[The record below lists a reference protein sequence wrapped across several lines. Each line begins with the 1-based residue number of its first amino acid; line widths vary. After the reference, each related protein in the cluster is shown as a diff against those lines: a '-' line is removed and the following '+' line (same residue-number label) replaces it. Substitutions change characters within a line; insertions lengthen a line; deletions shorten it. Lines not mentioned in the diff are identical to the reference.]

1 MVSSNSSAHATALT
15 ALKGIGPAKQQ
26 RLKQALDIQTI
37 EELLNYDAE
46 EIEARLAATGAA
58 ISQHEIR
65 QWLSQAQNLVPSRD
79 GRKAEAAMPEVAN
92 PEGDTPEFSL
102 DSKSSLD
109 NSGPETNGASV
120 ISANGT
126 FAVRLDAS
134 GAETTPRLHVE
145 HVETGQ
151 TNIVSQEN
159 AADLYAWVEA
169 QISSPSAQAQT
180 SSSTFESVAAHGRST
195 ADAAVEEDAIAEDV
209 AVLETTPAG
218 SNIPHIDIMDLGMV
232 VLDSNGLTVQS
243 TANQLPQYLPKD
255 CPFSMTVRFRIIR
268 NGEAPQATD
277 LVAVAQFFVRNRVT
291 GAQMTLGVSQ
301 AKVAELA
308 REQHLQSP
316 PTRLSEAGL
325 YQLQAMVTLQNVRAA
340 ASYREMQ
347 LVQVI

>member
-1 MVSSNSSAHATALT
+1 MASSNSSAHATALT

-26 RLKQALDIQTI
+26 RLRQALDIHTI
-37 EELLNYDAE
+37 EELLNYRAE

-65 QWLSQAQNLVPSRD
+65 QWLSQAQSLTPSP
-79 GRKAEAAMPEVAN
+79 GTPKSEAAMPEAVN
-92 PEGDTPEFSL
+92 SNSETPEFSH
-102 DSKSSLD
+102 DSESLLD
-109 NSGPETNGASV
+109 NGGLTANGASV

-126 FAVRLDAS
+126 FAIRLNAS
-134 GAETTPRLHVE
+134 DSEATPRLHVE

-159 AADLYAWVEA
+159 AADLYAWVAA
-169 QISSPSAQAQT
+169 QISSPSEQPQTPSPAFKSVIAQGG
-180 SSSTFESVAAHGRST
+180 SAADS
-195 ADAAVEEDAIAEDV
+195 AVEGDAVVEDT
-209 AVLETTPAG
+209 AVLEKTPAG

-243 TANQLPQYLPKD
+243 TGNQLPQYLPKD

-268 NGEAPQATD
+268 HGEAPQLID

-291 GAQMTLGVSQ
+291 GAQMTLGAAQ
-301 AKVAELA
+301 AKVAEFGS
-308 REQHLQSP
+308 EQHLQSP